1 LDTPTDIT
9 AAASSSAKPAP
20 DEPTHPIAR
29 KLERIL
35 QKCREDDRGFLIPQQ
50 PIYGLPLRVT
60 STGLPRGVRVLSA
73 LVYALEKRGH
83 SVTYLPNE
91 PRPKLIA
98 LVDGEEIAFRI
109 AESIRPKP
117 AFQKSLVRHRGEYR
131 TSILTLHLGSV
142 EFSYTFASKRAD
154 TNRKQLE
161 DCLEE
166 IVLEFT
172 RTGETIKQYRADI
185 ERRSIEGEKRRV
197 LEEEARKQREE
208 YRRKGEVIKKAAQ
221 AFETSQSIRRL
232 VTVLGTMTRIN
243 ELNPDLAVR
252 FKEMLEWCT
261 KHAAY
266 LDPTNRLAGLVEEF
280 FNLREE

>member
-1 LDTPTDIT
+1 LDTPTEIT
-9 AAASSSAKPAP
+9 AAASSVKPTP

-29 KLERIL
+29 KFDRIL
-35 QKCREDDRGFLIPQQ
+35 QNGRKDNRGFVFPQY
-50 PIYGLPLRVT
+50 PASALPLRAT
-60 STGLPRGVRVLSA
+60 SAGLPRGIRFLSA
-73 LVYALEKRGH
+73 LVYALEKRGC

-91 PRPKLIA
+91 PHPKLIA

-131 TSILTLHLGSV
+131 TSILTLHWESV
-142 EFSYTFASKRAD
+142 EFSYAFGSRRAD

-172 RTGETIKQYRADI
+172 RAPEAIKQHRADL
-185 ERRSIEGEKRRV
+185 ERRSIEGEKRRK

-221 AFETSQSIRRL
+221 SFETSQSIRRL
-232 VTVLGTMTRIN
+232 VIVLGTMTRIN

-261 KHAAY
+261 KHADL